1 MYYTLVHNI
10 WQCAFT
16 NTMNFGTI
24 PPIQV
29 VTVVQ
34 IDEPPN
40 TGYLCD
46 NQKENCQKPRTKKIC
61 LFTNHKSQYS
71 KVGEFQQHAWKIFID

>member
-1 MYYTLVHNI
+1 MAARKIYVVAHMYYTLVHNI

-40 TGYLCD
+40 TGYSCD
-46 NQKENCQKPRTKKIC
+46 NQKKIVRNQGLKKYVSLPIIS
-61 LFTNHKSQYS
+61 LSI
-71 KVGEFQQHAWKIFID
+71 VR